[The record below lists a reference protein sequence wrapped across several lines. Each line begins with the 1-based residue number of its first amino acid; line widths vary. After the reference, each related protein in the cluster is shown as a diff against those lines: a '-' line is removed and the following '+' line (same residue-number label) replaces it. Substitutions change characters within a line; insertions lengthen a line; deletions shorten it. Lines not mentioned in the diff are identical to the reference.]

1 MIDTTNEIFPGSS
14 KYAAGP
20 YGLGVRVPMMVIQ
33 NRGGTFSR
41 VRVSDYYTRK
51 ATEHELRPDETIR
64 EFWPLEESH
73 GWYDFTIET
82 ESDIGFQRRLA
93 GHLET
98 GYDSMS
104 DPAFGAAKHPEQAES
119 SQTRTYASTK

>member
-1 MIDTTNEIFPGSS
+1 M
-14 KYAAGP
+14 
-20 YGLGVRVPMMVIQ
+20 
-33 NRGGTFSR
+33 
-41 VRVSDYYTRK
+41 RVSDYYTRR

-64 EFWPLEESH
+64 EFWPLEKSH

-82 ESDIGFQRRLA
+82 QSDTGFQRRLA

-104 DPAFGAAKHPEQAES
+104 DPAFGASKHPEQVES
-119 SQTRTYASTK
+119 SQIRTYVSTK